1 MEVKG
6 CGCVSNAQVYGL
18 KESIRRAKFPMA
30 VDVDALTAELTNGI
44 KKLAQSRTGE
54 GHDNWLNGVVVQFD
68 LKFSIKAWIELERY
82 HFFDF
87 VSSQSTMHRITRFDQ
102 EEVYNKYVDPRIVEI
117 LQEKIKE
124 YNRMVG
130 SGYMQETLNK
140 KYLEILYSNPA
151 GFTYTAGMTTNYRQL
166 KTVYQQRRNHRL
178 PEWRE
183 FCRWIE
189 TLPCAELIT
198 NGNTQEE
205 SENGKGRTGV

>member
-18 KESIRRAKFPMA
+18 EESIRRAKFPMA

-130 SGYMQETLNK
+130 SGYTQETLNK

-189 TLPCAELIT
+189 TLPCSELIT
-198 NGNTQEE
+198 KGNT
-205 SENGKGRTGV
+205 